1 MHQDGR
7 QDFDFLFGKWHSHH
21 QRLRERLK
29 GSTEWEEFEGV
40 SVARPILGGIGNMDE
55 IVMERASGQV
65 EGATVRLFDLTTH
78 QWRIYW
84 ADNNHGTLE
93 LPMIGRFENGRGEFY
108 SQEPFEGQYIFSRF
122 IWSEITPTSCKWEQA
137 FSSDGGKTWE
147 TNWIM
152 RFTRIE

>member
-7 QDFDFLFGKWHSHH
+7 HDFDFLFGKWHSHH
-21 QRLRERLK
+21 HRLRERLK

-40 SVARPILGGIGNMDE
+40 SVARPILGGIGNIDE

-65 EGATVRLFDLTTH
+65 EGATVRLFDLHTR
-78 QWRIYW
+78 QWWIYW
-84 ADNNHGTLE
+84 SDSHHGTLE
-93 LPMIGRFENGRGEFY
+93 LPMIGHFENGRGEFY
-108 SQEPFEGQYIFSRF
+108 SQEPFERQYIFSRF

-137 FSSDGGKTWE
+137 FSPDGGKTWE
-147 TNWIM
+147 TNWVM